1 MKVTKEE
8 IYGYTGS
15 GIFCLL
21 IFIFLMLTVI
31 RTTIKS
37 GEEGILVNFGNVDI
51 SSGAYNQR
59 EGEPQNQ
66 TSQPQV
72 QQPVPA
78 PVRTTPP
85 PAAVQQRP
93 QQRPQNNA
101 ATPAITQNIE
111 NTAAIEAAKKE
122 QAERNRIEAER
133 RAQQAREQEAI
144 RAQQAR
150 EQEVQRQRDA
160 INQQVSGAFGSSAT
174 GQNQGGTGTTG
185 SGIQGN
191 PNSTSP
197 VGSLTGTGLGEFDLK
212 GRSLGVGGLIE
223 PDDSVSEEGRIV
235 VNITVNPSGNVIST
249 SIGRGTN
256 IENTKMRNSA
266 LAAAR
271 ITKFNSVSGNNNQS
285 GTITYNYRR
294 R

>member
-1 MKVTKEE
+1 MKLTKEE
-8 IYGYTGS
+8 IYGYIGS

-21 IFIFLMLTVI
+21 IFIFLTLMVI

-59 EGEPQNQ
+59 AGEPQAQ

-72 QQPVPA
+72 QQPAPAPA

-85 PAAVQQRP
+85 PVA

-101 ATPAITQNIE
+101 TPPAITQNIE

-122 QAERNRIEAER
+122 QAEKNRIEAER

-144 RAQQAR
+144 RAQQAK
-150 EQEVQRQRDA
+150 EQEEVRRRDA
-160 INQQVSGAFGSSAT
+160 INQQVSGAFGSSTT

-185 SGIQGN
+185 TGIQGN

-197 VGSLTGTGLGEFDLK
+197 VGSPTGTGYGDFDLG
-212 GRSLGVGGLIE
+212 GRTIGTGGLPR
-223 PDDSVSEEGRIV
+223 PDYSVQVEGVIV
-235 VNITVNPSGNVIST
+235 VDITVNPSGDVISAV
-249 SIGRGTN
+249 IGRGTT
-256 IENTKMRNSA
+256 IENATLRNSA
-266 LAAAR
+266 LTAAKKA
-271 ITKFNSVSGNNNQS
+271 KFNSVSGGNNQS
-285 GTITYNYRR
+285 GKITYRYRLT
-294 R
+294 